1 MSFLVDKM
9 VGPVAHAIVGY
20 TERLLRSV
28 QSRHREDWSV
38 SQTTTLQFVGLDVHR
53 DTIAIAVAKN
63 DGRTA
68 ESLAVIPNNVA
79 ELITRLQRLG
89 PTESLRC
96 CYEAG
101 PTGFGLA
108 RRLNT
113 LGIDCQVIAP
123 SLIPVQPGARVKT
136 DRRDAKNLAHYLRSG
151 NLTAIHLLDPA
162 TEAIRDL
169 ARARDAAKR
178 AERSARQQL
187 SKFLLRHERW
197 FTAAS
202 TWGPAH
208 RAWLAQQ
215 AFEHPAQQEVLN
227 DYREAVEL
235 ATARVARLTKQ
246 MAERA
251 ATWEKAPLVTAL
263 QALRGIEIV
272 SAVTLVSEIG
282 DFRRFASASELM
294 AFVGLVP
301 SEHSSGG
308 SRRQGR
314 ITRTGNGHVRRIL
327 IESAWHYRRMPR
339 MTKAIRE
346 RNERVSGP
354 VRVIAWKA
362 QQRLHKR
369 LNRLSERGKPMPQ
382 AVTAVARELA
392 GFIWAIA
399 REEVLLAS

>member
-1 MSFLVDKM
+1 M
-9 VGPVAHAIVGY
+9 VGPVTHAIVGY
-20 TERLLRSV
+20 TERVWRSV
-28 QSRHREDWSV
+28 QSRHREDWSMT
-38 SQTTTLQFVGLDVHR
+38 QATTVRFVGLDVHR
-53 DTIAIAVAKN
+53 DTIAIAVALN
-63 DGRTA
+63 DGQPA
-68 ESLAVIPNNVA
+68 ASLATIPNDA
-79 ELITRLQRLG
+79 LELLKRLQRLG
-89 PTESLRC
+89 PVEALRC

-108 RRLNT
+108 RRLIKA
-113 LGIDCQVIAP
+113 GIACEVIAP

-136 DRRDAKNLAHYLRSG
+136 DRRDARNLAHYLRSG
-151 NLTAIHLLDPA
+151 NLTAIHVLDPV

-169 ARARDAAKR
+169 ERARDDAKR

-187 SKFLLRHERW
+187 SKFLLRHGRRFEGR
-197 FTAAS
+197 S

-208 RAWLAQQ
+208 QAWLAQQ
-215 AFEHPAQQEVLN
+215 AFDHPAQQDVMD

-246 MAERA
+246 MAERSA
-251 ATWEKAPLVTAL
+251 AWEKAPLVTAL
-263 QALRGIEIV
+263 QALRGIEMV
-272 SAVTLVSEIG
+272 SAVTLVAEIG
-282 DFRRFASASELM
+282 DFRRFASAPELM
-294 AFVGLVP
+294 GFVGLVP

-327 IESAWHYRRMPR
+327 IEAAWHYRRQPR
-339 MTKAIRE
+339 MSKAIRE

-369 LNRLSERGKPMPQ
+369 LGRLMGRGKPATQ
-382 AVTAVARELA
+382 AVTAVARELV
-392 GFIWAIA
+392 GFVWAIA
-399 REEVLLAS
+399 REEVLLASW

>member
-1 MSFLVDKM
+1 M
-9 VGPVAHAIVGY
+9 
-20 TERLLRSV
+20 TEA
-28 QSRHREDWSV
+28 
-38 SQTTTLQFVGLDVHR
+38 TTLRFVGLDVHR
-53 DTIAIAVAKN
+53 DSIAIAVAGH
-63 DGRTA
+63 DGKPA
-68 ESLAVIPNNVA
+68 ESLATVA
-79 ELITRLQRLG
+79 NDVVGLIKRLQRLG
-89 PTESLRC
+89 PVGSLRC

-108 RRLNT
+108 RRLNK
-113 LGIDCQVIAP
+113 LGIACVVIAP
-123 SLIPVQPGARVKT
+123 SLVPVQPGARVKT
-136 DRRDAKNLAHYLRSG
+136 DRRDARNLAHYLRSG
-151 NLTAIHLLDPA
+151 NLTAIHVLDPA

-169 ARARDAAKR
+169 ERARDDAKS

-197 FTAAS
+197 FTGRS

-208 RAWLAQQ
+208 LAWLAQQ
-215 AFEHPAQQEVLN
+215 CFDQPAQQDVMN
-227 DYREAVEL
+227 DYREAVEM
-235 ATARVARLTKQ
+235 ATARVARLTRQ

-263 QALRGIEIV
+263 QALRGVEMV
-272 SAVTLVSEIG
+272 SAVTLAAEVG

-294 AFVGLVP
+294 SFVGLVP

-327 IESAWHYRRMPR
+327 IEAAWHYRRPPR
-339 MTKAIRE
+339 MSKAIRE
-346 RNERVSGP
+346 RNDRVSGP
-354 VRVIAWKA
+354 VRAIAWKA

-369 LNRLSERGKPMPQ
+369 LVRLTQRGKPTTQ

-392 GFIWAIA
+392 GFVWAIA
-399 REEVLLAS
+399 REEALLAP